1 MNGGLCNSYATEA
14 LIESHPP
21 RSTNFSET
29 RRRRVVKDT
38 RFFTQF
44 IHFILSRVYASTLC
58 AIFLVRSD
66 ASDVANVGRR
76 GFPLPKDY
84 FRRRFGE
91 RARSSGVVRR
101 VGCVDRLCS
110 PSEPSND
117 RANREVLSSA
127 LCAPLES
134 LSWNLA

>member
-14 LIESHPP
+14 LYRITSPSLHQFLGNAPATGCEG
-21 RSTNFSET
+21 RA
-29 RRRRVVKDT
+29 
-38 RFFTQF
+38 FFHSF

-84 FRRRFGE
+84 FRRRLGE

-101 VGCVDRLCS
+101 VGRVDRLCS

-134 LSWNLA
+134 LSWNFA

>member
-58 AIFLVRSD
+58 AIFWFVATPVTSPTWDVGVFLSRKIIFVVGSASVRGRQVSFVEW
-66 ASDVANVGRR
+66 DVSA
-76 GFPLPKDY
+76 
-84 FRRRFGE
+84 
-91 RARSSGVVRR
+91 A
-101 VGCVDRLCS
+101 
-110 PSEPSND
+110 
-117 RANREVLSSA
+117 SA
-127 LCAPLES
+127 LHPS
-134 LSWNLA
+134 LPTIAQIAKF